1 MSDGRT
7 QAKKSVPKDE
17 GYDNGFYGVLDKP
30 NIKTVLFGNYRFNTW
45 YGNAAYFNA
54 YDTAHMA
61 LGYDFS
67 NRIASDP
74 SLRARKRSRSTSMV
88 ASSSMTSNNGNH
100 DGNRENSIDTN
111 QNENSAKITR
121 LSKAAARKAN
131 ANSTHS
137 NFTGT
142 VTNTEN
148 SNIDNN
154 HNDDDYWL
162 NELYVCEYC
171 FKYTSNSHEMQQHRV
186 VCSYNVARPKVGKL
200 LYRDDHTPYLIREVR
215 GFTDPLFCQNL
226 CLFGKLFLDD
236 KSVYYNIDHFN
247 FYIVYGYDND
257 VNADPY
263 TEQHF
268 KPMGFFSKEMLAY
281 DNDNN
286 LACICVFP
294 PFQRRHLGSLLIEFL
309 YALAHVTPG
318 QYHSGPE
325 FPLSP
330 YGKVSYLRFWSKKLA
345 SVITSHFKPGL
356 SFSLNDISDFT
367 GFRKEDILLTLEY
380 MKLLKK
386 DLRGNVKLLLGN
398 LQEWCT
404 ANNVDPNQEKS
415 MMNTEYLLL

>member
-74 SLRARKRSRSTSMV
+74 S
-88 ASSSMTSNNGNH
+88 
-100 DGNRENSIDTN
+100 
-111 QNENSAKITR
+111 
-121 LSKAAARKAN
+121 
-131 ANSTHS
+131 
-137 NFTGT
+137 T

-294 PFQRRHLGSLLIEFL
+294 PFQRRHLGSLLIEFS

-345 SVITSHFKPGL
+345 SVITSHFKPGS

-386 DLRGNVKLLLGN
+386 DSRGNVKLLLGN